1 MLESLKSKLVAL
13 FYRVWAL
20 PIRFGVLS
28 LVVMVLLC
36 LLCLLCLLGM
46 GYLCYFWCFFCLG
59 QWLGSYTQAPSGV
72 PFIDFQS
79 NYTWYLVAFFIGF
92 FTLLIL

>member
-13 FYRVWAL
+13 FYRVWVL

-28 LVVMVLLC
+28 LAVMVLLC
-36 LLCLLCLLGM
+36 LLGVDF
-46 GYLCYFWCFFCLG
+46 LCYFWCFLCLW
-59 QWLGSYTQAPSGV
+59 QWLTSSVQIPLDA

-79 NYTWYLVAFFIGF
+79 NRTWYMAAFFIGF

>member
-28 LVVMVLLC
+28 LAVMVM
-36 LLCLLCLLGM
+36 LCLLGI
-46 GYLCYFWCFFCLG
+46 GFLCYFWCLFCLG
-59 QWLGSYTQAPSGV
+59 QWLASYSQVPLDE
-72 PFIDFQS
+72 PFIDFQR
-79 NYTWYLVAFFIGF
+79 NRTWYMVAFLVGF
-92 FTLLIL
+92 FTLLIV

>member
-1 MLESLKSKLVAL
+1 MLESLKNKLVTL

-28 LVVMVLLC
+28 LAVMVLLC
-36 LLCLLCLLGM
+36 LLGIDLLG
-46 GYLCYFWCFFCLG
+46 YFWCFFCLG
-59 QWLGSYTQAPSGV
+59 QWLVSYSQVPLDT

-79 NYTWYLVAFFIGF
+79 SHTWYLVTFFIGF
-92 FTLLIL
+92 FTLLIW